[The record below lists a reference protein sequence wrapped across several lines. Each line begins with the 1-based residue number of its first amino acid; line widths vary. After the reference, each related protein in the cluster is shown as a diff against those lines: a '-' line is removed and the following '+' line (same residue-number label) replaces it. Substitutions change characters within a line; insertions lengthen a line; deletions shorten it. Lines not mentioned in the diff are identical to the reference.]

1 MRLRRLIAGR
11 LPSYELSGEVEAE
24 RAIWGVSKGEPGRGP
39 GGKIEVF
46 GLLKRGGKVYMA
58 IIPNVKTETL
68 LQS

>member
-1 MRLRRLIAGR
+1 MLAGY
-11 LPSYELSGEVEAE
+11 PAMNSPVKWKPK
-24 RAIWGVSKGEPGRGP
+24 RAIWGVSKGERGRGP
-39 GGKIEVF
+39 RGKIEVF